1 MIDDADRGPNA
12 SDVREQKPRRPGP
25 RTPEGKRRSKLN
37 AVQTGIFA
45 KVVLT
50 GEPFRESQE
59 DFKGLLAGLRESIRP
74 GDRFEEMMVENL
86 AFQFLRLAR
95 VYRADAAVAPLLFTR
110 VRERLEGE
118 ASDAEISGLLG
129 DKSVSVDKL
138 PAAELL
144 VRYEA
149 SVWRQI
155 ERILDRL
162 QQWRRPP
169 E

>member
-1 MIDDADRGPNA
+1 MIDEADRGPNA
-12 SDVREQKPRRPGP
+12 SDVREQKPRRSGP
-25 RTPEGKRRSKLN
+25 RTPEGKRRSKFN

-45 KVVLT
+45 KVVLK
-50 GEPFRESQE
+50 GEPFRESE
-59 DFKGLLAGLRESIRP
+59 GDYRGILADLQESIHAR
-74 GDRFEEMMVENL
+74 DRFEEILLENL
-86 AFQFLRLAR
+86 AFQFLRLGR

-118 ASDAEISGLLG
+118 APDAEISGLLG
-129 DKSVSVDKL
+129 EKAVSVDRL

-149 SVWRQI
+149 SIWRQI

-162 QQWRRPP
+162 EQWRRPP
-169 E
+169 D